1 LFTIFLPV
9 AEQKL
14 VNLLFDGFKSF
25 GLKLFELI
33 FGLANICSFNLLVNF
48 FSSRWGWHLST
59 AYLAMGVTDRIKHG
73 AGPALPF
80 HHEAFTFFL
89 LFLFFLVLF
98 LNLLDDFFFD
108 KFSNVPSF
116 DTDTKFIVFGENVEF
131 GCENFPLV
139 VADDLLY
146 FGYKLTFINKIGY
159 FLNEKKSFPL
169 SRRLQF
175 LSDFIALQMVI
186 DTNDN
191 ILKVDHGIN
200 MNWKDLSFR
209 IWQNFPEENGTHF

>member
-1 LFTIFLPV
+1 MPV
-9 AEQKL
+9 GEKKL

-25 GLKLFELI
+25 SLKLFELI
-33 FGLANICSFNLLVNF
+33 FGLANICSLNLFVDF
-48 FSSRWGWHLST
+48 FGSRWGWHLST
-59 AYLAMGVTDRIKHG
+59 AYLTMGVTDRVKHC
-73 AGPALPF
+73 ASPAFPF
-80 HHEAFTFFL
+80 HHETFAFFL

-98 LNLLDDFFFD
+98 FNLFDDFFFY

-116 DTDTKFIVFGENVEF
+116 DTYTKFIVFGENVKF
-131 GCENFPLV
+131 GCENFSLV
-139 VADDLLY
+139 VADDLLD

-200 MNWKDLSFR
+200 MNWKGLSFR
-209 IWQNFPEENGTHF
+209 IGQNFPEEDGTHF